1 MELCNAELIKSYIKE
16 LNKAVI
22 ETPSKKIEDCNVH
35 SSSGYSPDVAD
46 NQQHL
51 KHTTALPKTTLNPE
65 KEIDKGMEKI
75 KNFGTITISEGE
87 DEGTKLKKRTITKET
102 FIRNEKNFK
111 RQNTQIGKQS
121 RLESQDNIA
130 KGKDVIQ
137 SNKPF
142 NTDYRR
148 GVNDE
153 VTNICFSF

>member
-1 MELCNAELIKSYIKE
+1 MELRNAELIKSYIKE
-16 LNKAVI
+16 LNKAVV

-111 RQNTQIGKQS
+111 RENTQIGKQS

-137 SNKPF
+137 SNEPF
-142 NTDYRR
+142 NSDYRR

>member
-1 MELCNAELIKSYIKE
+1 
-16 LNKAVI
+16 
-22 ETPSKKIEDCNVH
+22 
-35 SSSGYSPDVAD
+35 
-46 NQQHL
+46 
-51 KHTTALPKTTLNPE
+51 LPKTTLNPE

-142 NTDYRR
+142 NSDYRR